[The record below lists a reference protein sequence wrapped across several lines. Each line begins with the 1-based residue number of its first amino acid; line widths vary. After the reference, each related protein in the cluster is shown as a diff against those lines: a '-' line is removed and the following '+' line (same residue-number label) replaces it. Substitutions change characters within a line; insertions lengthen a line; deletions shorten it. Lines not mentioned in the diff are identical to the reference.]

1 MPYLK
6 CFSHVRLDGVWRLA
20 QGSGSWVILIA
31 LLLAMQHLSAGADL
45 SVGQQASPQSVAF
58 GRYIGS
64 LQHGSP
70 FTESVPTAVVI
81 EASIPALYKESV
93 LLAVKQTRNNEPGEI
108 LILGMDGDGA
118 VAEEVI
124 ARYLTIEEQME
135 RLPRS
140 STLIAPEN
148 YKFQFRGQVKT
159 GNGSA
164 HVYDITPRKRRPGLF
179 KGQIWIDAV
188 TGAELLVSGHLADA
202 PLTSGSI
209 TFVREITL
217 AASGYTRVTHLTF
230 AVPLLG
236 RSELIVTER
245 PLPSTFDVP
254 TLQGSPQRGPTLF
267 NMPSSQGALGR
278 PTPVY

>member
-1 MPYLK
+1 MCLN
-6 CFSHVRLDGVWRLA
+6 RAWGLA
-20 QGSGSWVILIA
+20 QGFGSWGSLIA
-31 LLLAMQHLSAGADL
+31 VLFVIQQPSAAGDL
-45 SVGQQASPQSVAF
+45 IGQQTPPPSVAF
-58 GRYIGS
+58 GRYVAS
-64 LQHGSP
+64 LEHGSP
-70 FTESVPTAVVI
+70 FAESGPIAVLI

-93 LLAVKQTRNNEPGEI
+93 LLAVRQTGNNERSEF

-124 ARYLTIEEQME
+124 ARYFTIEEQTE
-135 RLPRS
+135 NLARS
-140 STLIAPEN
+140 STLITPEN
-148 YKFQFRGQVKT
+148 YKFQFRGQVNR

-164 HVYDITPRKRRPGLF
+164 YVYDIAPRKRRPGLF
-179 KGQIWIDAV
+179 KGQIWIDAA
-188 TGAELLVSGHLADA
+188 TGAELLVSGR
-202 PLTSGSI
+202 LTDTPSASSSI

-217 AASGYTRVTHLTF
+217 DASGYTRVTHLTF